1 MPRPPTPWVLQRLQ
15 RDNHGMTLH
24 DLIVAVR
31 TSVAAAVVVAL
42 VAGAATYVLVGRQTP
57 VYEAQATL
65 LTSTLDATQRD
76 FGTTLVTAPALAV
89 TTYRG
94 VITSRPVVEEALRSL
109 TETVPTAVETRELQG
124 ALSVRA
130 EDAGISAFLR
140 IAVRHV
146 DPGLAQALANA
157 VAEAAVRWDAARAT
171 QTLESITVSLTTQID
186 SLDLELARADPA
198 EVPGLERA
206 RADLAV
212 QLSAARAL
220 RSAAV
225 GRITLFEAALVPDGP
240 VAPRPLRSA
249 VLAAA
254 MAAFVTFGL
263 LLLRWS
269 AARPEPGGAGPDDRR
284 FTVEP

>member
-1 MPRPPTPWVLQRLQ
+1 M
-15 RDNHGMTLH
+15 NLH

-31 TSVAAAVVVAL
+31 TSVAAAVVVAFI
-42 VAGAATYVLVGRQTP
+42 AGAATFVLVGRRTP
-57 VYEAQATL
+57 VYEAQTTL
-65 LTSTLDATQRD
+65 LTSTLDAAQRD

-109 TETVPTAVETRELQG
+109 TDAVPTALETRQLQG

-146 DPGLAQALANA
+146 DPRRAQSLANA
-157 VAEAAVRWDAARAT
+157 IAEAAVRWDAVRAT
-171 QTLESITVSLTTQID
+171 QTLEAIIGSLTIQID
-186 SLDLELARADPA
+186 SLEQELTRAAPT
-198 EVPGLERA
+198 EVPGFERA

-225 GRITLFEAALVPDGP
+225 GRITLFEAALVPDVP

-249 VLAAA
+249 LLAAA
-254 MAAFVTFGL
+254 MAGFVTFGL
-263 LLLRWS
+263 SLLRWS
-269 AARPEPGGAGPDDRR
+269 VASREHGAAGPDDRR
-284 FTVEP
+284 FTVQP